1 MDTIQEIAGIL
12 RSTDKMAAGFVER
25 VRDMVGSDVSEETL
39 LQAMKKLNPRALDI
53 KKVAAAVKAEVGRQ
67 QRRAGRSS
75 AATVA
80 NPGRQERSRS
90 APAPVERRRA
100 AAAARATRAK
110 TMMEQLG
117 EVLDAN
123 WMRAE
128 REGFDPQRMSAPAF
142 IDAVHRHSDP
152 RDATRKR
159 ILQACQAAE
168 TKDLLITP
176 TLVADIIREQ
186 T

>member
-1 MDTIQEIAGIL
+1 METIQEIAGIL

-25 VRDMVGSDVSEETL
+25 VRDMVGSQVSDKTV

-53 KKVAAAVKAEVGRQ
+53 NKVATAVKVEVGRQ
-67 QRRAGRSS
+67 QRRAARSG

-80 NPGRQERSRS
+80 KQGHQERVRS
-90 APAPVERRRA
+90 APPPVERRRV

-110 TMMEQLG
+110 TMMDQLG

-128 REGFDPQRMSAPAF
+128 REGFEPQRMSAPAF

-159 ILQACQAAE
+159 ILQACKAAE
-168 TKDLLITP
+168 SRDLLITP
-176 TLVADIIREQ
+176 TLVADMIREQ